1 MRLAFLVALLL
12 LSVFYAGLAFNDL
25 NFLSARGRIAPG
37 FFPQIIGSL
46 LVALTLYSTIVE
58 FRRRD
63 SDERISLDWGITALV
78 VVMLALFIAASHLL
92 GALPGMIIFM
102 LLSLS
107 VLNRGRHVTNL
118 LVGVLLPVG
127 LFTLFRFWLNAAMP
141 PGIFGFL
148 L

>member
-1 MRLAFLVALLL
+1 MRFVFLVALLL
-12 LSVFYAGLAFNDL
+12 LSVFYAVLAFNNL
-25 NFLSARGRIAPG
+25 NFLSPRGRIAPG
-37 FFPQIIGSL
+37 FFPQILATL
-46 LVALTLYSTIVE
+46 LVAFTLYTSILE

-63 SDERISLDWGITALV
+63 SDERISLDWGITAV
-78 VVMLALFIAASHLL
+78 VAAMLALLIAVSHFL

-102 LLSLS
+102 VLALY
-107 VLNRGRHVTNL
+107 VLNRGRHMTNM

-141 PGIFGFL
+141 PGIFDSL

>member
-12 LSVFYAGLAFNDL
+12 LSVFYSVLAFSSFD
-25 NFLSARGRIAPG
+25 FLSPRGRIAPG

-46 LVALTLYSTIVE
+46 LVACTLYSTIIE
-58 FRRRD
+58 FRRQN
-63 SDERISLDWGITALV
+63 SDDRLSLDWGITAVVAAMLV
-78 VVMLALFIAASHLL
+78 LLIATSHWL

-107 VLNRGRHVTNL
+107 VLNRGKYVTNL
-118 LVGVLLPVG
+118 LVGVLLPLG
-127 LFTLFRFWLNAAMP
+127 LFSLFRFWLNAAMP
-141 PGIFGFL
+141 PGIFGSL

>member
-12 LSVFYAGLAFNDL
+12 LSTFYAVLAFTDL

-46 LVALTLYSTIVE
+46 LVAFTLYSAIVE
-58 FRRRD
+58 FRRGN
-63 SDERISLDWGITALV
+63 SDEQISLDWGITV
-78 VVMLALFIAASHLL
+78 VVAAMLALLIATSHWL
-92 GALPGMIIFM
+92 GALPGMVIFM

-107 VLNRGRHVTNL
+107 VLNRGRHLTNL

-127 LFTLFRFWLNAAMP
+127 LFSLFRFWLNAAMP
-141 PGIFGFL
+141 PGVFGFAL
-148 L
+148 

>member
-12 LSVFYAGLAFNDL
+12 LSVFYAVLSFGDL
-25 NFLSARGRIAPG
+25 NFLSARGRIGPG
-37 FFPQIIGSL
+37 FFPQIIATL
-46 LVALTLYSTIVE
+46 LVAFTLYSTILE
-58 FRRRD
+58 FRHRSGD
-63 SDERISLDWGITALV
+63 EEISSDWRISASVAGMLV
-78 VVMLALFIAASHLL
+78 LLIVSSHWL

-102 LLSLS
+102 LLALT

-127 LFTLFRFWLNAAMP
+127 LFSLFRFWLNAAMP
-141 PGIFGFL
+141 PGTFESL